1 MKELTR
7 FFKGRFCSESLL
19 LNGGNM
25 LSERMSLFSFDAPFP
40 LKYFMFILTEH
51 HKVSFFNICFC
62 VESTCKLSI
71 DKPVF
76 SCIPLLG
83 RLQENT
89 KPNKHVM
96 KIDTRIILQ
105 K

>member
-40 LKYFMFILTEH
+40 LKLFYVHSNRT
-51 HKVSFFNICFC
+51 
-62 VESTCKLSI
+62 
-71 DKPVF
+71 P
-76 SCIPLLG
+76 
-83 RLQENT
+83 
-89 KPNKHVM
+89 
-96 KIDTRIILQ
+96 
-105 K
+105 